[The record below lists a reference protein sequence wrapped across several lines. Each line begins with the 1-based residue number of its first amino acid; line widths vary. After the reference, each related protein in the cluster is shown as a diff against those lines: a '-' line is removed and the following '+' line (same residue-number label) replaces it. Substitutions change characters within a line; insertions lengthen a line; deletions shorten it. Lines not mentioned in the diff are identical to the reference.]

1 MHDIP
6 VPDVFLPVHNDTCT
20 THVTT
25 ACDHAKI
32 TSVELDKMG
41 DFSLLNVELDG
52 IVDFDEGIGVTDG
65 TSIVGDNV
73 RNIAST
79 DRDLLNLEELI
90 CGLLGDYTVNG
101 KSTFD
106 VV

>member
-1 MHDIP
+1 MHNIP

-25 ACDHAKI
+25 ACDHDKI
-32 TSVELDKMG
+32 TSVELDKIG
-41 DFSLLNVELDG
+41 DFSLFNVELDS
-52 IVDFDEGIGVTDG
+52 IINFDEGIGVTDG
-65 TSIVGDNV
+65 TSIVGDDM
-73 RNIAST
+73 RNTTST

-90 CGLLGDYTVNG
+90 CGLLGGYTVNG